1 MTTLTKKRGRKNV
14 CAGQLFYPRDTFKV
28 IPSEMLFP
36 GFLIFMVYIATK
48 QNCVGSEPFFP
59 IHISTVMQKDQ
70 RTAYT
75 ENSITR
81 MWNIQYM
88 TIPKCLGFFAYKD
101 ATMPF

>member
-1 MTTLTKKRGRKNV
+1 VKSVAEKMCVLANFSIQGILLK
-14 CAGQLFYPRDTFKV
+14 
-28 IPSEMLFP
+28 LFP
-36 GFLIFMVYIATK
+36 RKCYFQDFAIFMVYTK
-48 QNCVGSEPFFP
+48 QNFVGSEPFFS
-59 IHISTVMQKDQ
+59 IHISAVMQKDQ

-88 TIPKCLGFFAYKD
+88 TIPKCLGLFAYKD